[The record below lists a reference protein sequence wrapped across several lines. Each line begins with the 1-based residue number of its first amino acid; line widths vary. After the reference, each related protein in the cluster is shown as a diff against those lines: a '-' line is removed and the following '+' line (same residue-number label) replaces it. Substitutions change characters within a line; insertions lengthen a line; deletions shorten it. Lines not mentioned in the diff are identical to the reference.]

1 MERGD
6 EGRHV
11 LDKMD
16 PIDQADWSAGAKK
29 FGLSDEMETR
39 VVTFRDLAKGLRT
52 RFDEIAFPT
61 AACTPIAWR

>member
-1 MERGD
+1 MERGN

-39 VVTFRDLAKGLRT
+39 VVMFRDLAKGLRT
-52 RFDEIAFPT
+52 
-61 AACTPIAWR
+61 